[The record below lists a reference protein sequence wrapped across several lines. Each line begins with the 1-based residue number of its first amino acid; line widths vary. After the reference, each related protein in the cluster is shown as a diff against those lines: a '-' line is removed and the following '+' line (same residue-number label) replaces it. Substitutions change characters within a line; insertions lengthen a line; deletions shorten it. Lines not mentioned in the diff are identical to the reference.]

1 MVRSIFL
8 YSVVAPEPAVAEG
21 VIPFPQS
28 RFYHAESG
36 RLAEYE
42 TPLQTVTAAAWLIL
56 LLAAGASLVISRS
69 SVDFRLLLALLLC
82 IAFVPFLT
90 RILAGF
96 VRGDDGQAAALLY
109 GITLTTARSPP
120 ST

>member
-1 MVRSIFL
+1 MLIRLIERIDRPFL
-8 YSVVAPEPAVAEG
+8 FLNLG
-21 VIPFPQS
+21 
-28 RFYHAESG
+28 
-36 RLAEYE
+36 
-42 TPLQTVTAAAWLIL
+42 
-56 LLAAGASLVISRS
+56 
-69 SVDFRLLLALLLC
+69 LLLC

-96 VRGDDGQAAALLY
+96 VRGDDWQAAALLY